1 MKFAW
6 KTAALCCLLTVLFA
20 VGTAESGGTL
30 TLPGNVTAIE
40 EEAFC
45 GLTGVVQ
52 IDLPAGVTEIGAG
65 AFRDSGDPSA
75 ELRYYFAPSGV
86 SVGAGAFDNCRA
98 VVRLNGTELPRMT
111 YTTGSGGVTITGMSG
126 QPSEVVIPD
135 RIDGKPVV
143 AIGNNVFS
151 GKSALTRVVIPSTV
165 TSIGQNAFRGC
176 SALMGIDLPAGLT
189 SLGSGVF
196 CDCRALTGIILP
208 AGITALPSEA
218 FYGCYALTGI
228 DLTGITSLGSS
239 VFRDC
244 RALTEITIPTSI
256 ISLPV
261 SAFEGARGL
270 VQIHLPDTLTAIN
283 NYAFYDC
290 RALTE
295 ISIPAGVTAIPY
307 GCFTGCSALQSVQLP
322 AGVVSIAQ
330 NAFRSCTALTR
341 INFPSGLTSIGQ
353 EAFRDACVNQAA
365 NAIYVLPDSVET
377 FGSSAFYNCG
387 AGLLAEKGSD
397 MEAFVKTN
405 GYTFAYDADDGFR
418 YQYRKLDNAD
428 TLYLT
433 GYKGTGGSVRVPAGP
448 AVIGDS
454 AFEGNTS
461 ITAVSIPDGVTKI
474 DRWVFQNCSNL
485 ASVTM
490 ADSVTE
496 IGDCAFKYCAALTD
510 VEFSASLQRIGSDAF
525 DYACTAAGTQYYVL
539 PDHVTTLNWSPF
551 SDCGAV
557 LCFNRDSETAALFQ
571 QNQYIYTYTSET
583 DFRYRWYNNEG
594 TEGHQERLLQYL
606 GSDAVVEIPAYIW
619 LIDDNAFKDNTTLTK
634 VVIPEGVTQIN
645 TNAFRDCSNLT
656 DVVFPDSLNKVY
668 DSAFNGCGSAAQ
680 DTFLFQL
687 PAGIREMGTYVFY
700 NCPAIL
706 VCGLETTTAATISN
720 RGWSFVRKDRES
732 ELDLRYK
739 WAYFNHIWSWGLYDY
754 VGPLSSVRLPDDC
767 ANVDSAVLRQ
777 KVNDGL
783 ELVCTQLS
791 DTAAGI
797 SRAEI
802 NFTFPGHEGVRYRI
816 IDNVL
821 YIMGYAG
828 TGTQIIIP
836 AAQDYVDA
844 GVDEQIR
851 ANAFQDQTAITK
863 VVVPEGVTRIND
875 GAFRNCYMLSDIRLP
890 NSLKIFEQCV
900 FVNCG
905 RDAAKPFYLALPDNM
920 EGMTG
925 FSGGN
930 HTFSDFYGILKCGK
944 TSQTAALVT
953 DRSFVYTV
961 EGEEDYR
968 YRYESYTE
976 NEVTGRRLWL
986 VGYVGESTTA
996 IIPEGIYGMK
1006 LNSSSKLR
1014 EDWRVFYGNGFNGNE
1029 TITKVVIPEGTV
1041 NIRADVFTGCKN
1053 LTDITFPS
1061 TLKIL
1066 DQNVFRYCGMN
1077 ATEPF
1082 YFVLPDNMETMAG
1095 RGGGAQTFSDCNAIL
1110 ETGKY
1115 SPTAALLTDRNFC
1128 YTVAGEHDFRYRYIE
1143 YTEGEVTGRR
1153 LWLVGYAGEDGT
1165 VTIPQGIYGI
1175 RNYQWDPPYGSYEPD
1190 FYGRGDITSL
1200 VIPEGTVVI
1209 EDSAFRGCVNL
1220 VDITFPESLKV
1231 LKNHAFEQCGKNA
1244 TTLHYYVL
1252 PDNMTEISTNV
1263 DAGWGAFTDINMGR
1277 IVTSP
1282 NCSTALLLSG
1292 IDTYN
1297 HGGSYRFALKGH
1309 ETDGLLYLYRTYST
1323 DAGPVNRLILMEYE
1337 GSDTSVA
1344 IPTDCGIWRIENGVF
1359 SGQQNLQAV
1368 VVPEGVVE
1376 IGDNAFDGCTMLH
1389 GGTAENVIRLPDTL
1403 KTIGNL
1409 AFRDLGA
1416 AYTSE
1421 RFFLVLPSSLES
1433 FNINIFENC
1442 NAVLVAPEGTYAA
1455 SVLYANWYY
1464 YYCTLQDAIA
1474 QVNCQS
1480 KNDLADPQHV
1490 HYGRR

>member
-1 MKFAW
+1 M
-6 KTAALCCLLTVLFA
+6 
-20 VGTAESGGTL
+20 
-30 TLPGNVTAIE
+30 
-40 EEAFC
+40 
-45 GLTGVVQ
+45 
-52 IDLPAGVTEIGAG
+52 
-65 AFRDSGDPSA
+65 
-75 ELRYYFAPSGV
+75 
-86 SVGAGAFDNCRA
+86 
-98 VVRLNGTELPRMT
+98 
-111 YTTGSGGVTITGMSG
+111 
-126 QPSEVVIPD
+126 
-135 RIDGKPVV
+135 
-143 AIGNNVFS
+143 
-151 GKSALTRVVIPSTV
+151 
-165 TSIGQNAFRGC
+165 
-176 SALMGIDLPAGLT
+176 
-189 SLGSGVF
+189 
-196 CDCRALTGIILP
+196 
-208 AGITALPSEA
+208 
-218 FYGCYALTGI
+218 
-228 DLTGITSLGSS
+228 
-239 VFRDC
+239 
-244 RALTEITIPTSI
+244 
-256 ISLPV
+256 
-261 SAFEGARGL
+261 
-270 VQIHLPDTLTAIN
+270 
-283 NYAFYDC
+283 
-290 RALTE
+290 
-295 ISIPAGVTAIPY
+295 
-307 GCFTGCSALQSVQLP
+307 
-322 AGVVSIAQ
+322 
-330 NAFRSCTALTR
+330 
-341 INFPSGLTSIGQ
+341 
-353 EAFRDACVNQAA
+353 
-365 NAIYVLPDSVET
+365 
-377 FGSSAFYNCG
+377 
-387 AGLLAEKGSD
+387 
-397 MEAFVKTN
+397 
-405 GYTFAYDADDGFR
+405 
-418 YQYRKLDNAD
+418 
-428 TLYLT
+428 
-433 GYKGTGGSVRVPAGP
+433 
-448 AVIGDS
+448 
-454 AFEGNTS
+454 
-461 ITAVSIPDGVTKI
+461 
-474 DRWVFQNCSNL
+474 
-485 ASVTM
+485 
-490 ADSVTE
+490 
-496 IGDCAFKYCAALTD
+496 
-510 VEFSASLQRIGSDAF
+510 
-525 DYACTAAGTQYYVL
+525 
-539 PDHVTTLNWSPF
+539 
-551 SDCGAV
+551 
-557 LCFNRDSETAALFQ
+557 
-571 QNQYIYTYTSET
+571 
-583 DFRYRWYNNEG
+583 
-594 TEGHQERLLQYL
+594 

-720 RGWSFVRKDRES
+720 RDWSFVRKDRES

-739 WAYFNHIWSWGLYDY
+739 WDYFNHIWGWGLYDY
-754 VGPLSSVRLPDDC
+754 VGDQTSVQLPDDC
-767 ANVDSAVLRQ
+767 VNVNSGKLKQ
-777 KVNDGL
+777 KVENGL
-783 ELVCTQLS
+783 ELKCSQMS
-791 DTAAGI
+791 DTAAGL
-797 SRAEI
+797 SRAGI
-802 NFTFPGHEGVRYRI
+802 SFTFPGHEGLRYQI
-816 IDNVL
+816 INNVL

-986 VGYVGESTTA
+986 VGYVGESATA

-1006 LNSSSKLR
+1006 LNSSGKIR

-1066 DQNVFRYCGMN
+1066 DQNVFRYCGEN

-1153 LWLVGYAGEDGT
+1153 LWLVGYAGEGGT

-1175 RNYQWDPPYGSYEPD
+1175 RQYQWDPPYGSYEPD

-1231 LKNHAFEQCGKNA
+1231 LMNHAFEQCGKNA

-1263 DAGWGAFTDINMGR
+1263 DSGWGAFTDINMGR

-1282 NCSTALLLSG
+1282 NCSTALQLSG

-1309 ETDGLLYLYRTYST
+1309 ETDGLLYRYRQYST
-1323 DAGPVNRLILMEYE
+1323 PIPEQYENRLILEQYE
-1337 GSDTSVA
+1337 GTGNLVT
-1344 IPTDCGIWRIENGVF
+1344 IPAGTGLYGIESAVFKERSNIEK
-1359 SGQQNLQAV
+1359 V
-1368 VVPEGVVE
+1368 VIPDGVVWLGE
-1376 IGDNAFDGCTMLH
+1376 DVFNGCAVMHEGDPQNV
-1389 GGTAENVIRLPDTL
+1389 ENVIRLPGTL
-1403 KTIGNL
+1403 KNIGYRT
-1409 AFRDLGA
+1409 FMELGT
-1416 AYTSE
+1416 AYTAE
-1421 RFFLVLPSSLES
+1421 RFFLVLPGGLES
-1433 FNINIFENC
+1433 FDISIVTNC
-1442 NAVLVAPEGTYAA
+1442 NAVLVAPNGSVAA
-1455 SVLYANWYY
+1455 QVLHGNWYY
-1464 YYCTLQDAIA
+1464 YYFTLEDAMA
-1474 QVNCQS
+1474 QTNVQYRR
-1480 KNDLADPQHV
+1480 DIDEHGVEVPHV
-1490 HYGRR
+1490 HYGRQ